1 MLFRSLVSELL
12 ELSRLSEINENKTQ
26 FSHFS
31 VSDIVNNTILYFE
44 SRAFEEQHELE
55 MDIDDGLTM
64 YGDSRKIER
73 LMGILLD
80 NALKYADA
88 QSIIRI
94 TLSEEKGHIN
104 LICSNRCTEINQE
117 QISHSFERFYR
128 AEESHSNK
136 KEGFGLGLSIAQA
149 ITELHKG
156 EISVSLNDNIVIFK
170 IHLPK

>member
-1 MLFRSLVSELL
+1 
-12 ELSRLSEINENKTQ
+12 
-26 FSHFS
+26 
-31 VSDIVNNTILYFE
+31 
-44 SRAFEEQHELE
+44 